1 MGNKLT
7 RKSSKNHV
15 ELLKVSKVKE
25 STKNKN
31 KKIHLNTKESETNKD
46 GNRHGDGLVAKDVTI
61 PEEEQR
67 IRVDN
72 DIQIEKDNTK
82 VETTD
87 LNTVETNT
95 YIKTF
100 CDKILRDS
108 YEQIKDLG
116 ANILKSKTP
125 VADSKSISKQV
136 RFDAKVE
143 CIEHDESDFK
153 EELKKNKEERE
164 LKREEHSSKGVE
176 IKRES
181 MNTENINTSEN
192 NTQVMNE
199 ENDMDK
205 AEKSCVVKDKKV
217 DAEKENFVQS
227 QKIIE
232 SNSENN
238 IDLWGGKFYSVDDF
252 SDNFANIIIKDVLSY
267 FL

>member
-7 RKSSKNHV
+7 RKSSKSHV

-31 KKIHLNTKESETNKD
+31 KKIDLNTKESETNKD

-61 PEEEQR
+61 PEAEQR

-72 DIQIEKDNTK
+72 NIQIEKDNTK
-82 VETTD
+82 VETSD

-100 CDKILRDS
+100 CDKILRES

-153 EELKKNKEERE
+153 EELKRNEEERE
-164 LKREEHSSKGVE
+164 LKREEHLAKDAE
-176 IKRES
+176 IKREN
-181 MNTENINTSEN
+181 MNTESINTSEN
-192 NTQVMNE
+192 NTQIMNK

-205 AEKSCVVKDKKV
+205 VEKSCVVKDKK
-217 DAEKENFVQS
+217 EGTEEENFVQS
-227 QKIIE
+227 QKNIE
-232 SNSENN
+232 KNSENN
-238 IDLWGGKFYSVDDF
+238 NDLWGGKFYSVDDF
-252 SDNFANIIIKDVLSY
+252 SDNLTNIIIRDVLSY